1 MYVYQSVR
9 ELASHIGSRF
19 VKAKRCCKMAQAHET
34 TDVGASSD
42 ISIVWRAFQI
52 LGLLVAL
59 SWLASFFAYSGPY
72 AWVPGLFA
80 GEIPSYGT
88 VVFDLSPVLSV
99 VLITLAVAPDRLR
112 FIEGSDWRGYVARA
126 LLFVLP
132 VLWMLNVFV
141 GTRSVMIDKL
151 IATPLAES
159 GMIPL
164 FGGVFLHVVFQH
176 WFQAI
181 SAIAFALVPEKF
193 GALTESSTPAGVQC
207 AVVNCE

>member
-1 MYVYQSVR
+1 
-9 ELASHIGSRF
+9 
-19 VKAKRCCKMAQAHET
+19 MAQAHET
-34 TDVGASSD
+34 TDVETSGD
-42 ISIVWRAFQI
+42 ISTVWRVFQI

-59 SWLASFFAYSGPY
+59 SWLWSFIAYSEPY

-80 GEIPSYGT
+80 GELPSYGT
-88 VVFDLSPVLSV
+88 VIFDLSPILSV
-99 VLITLAVAPDRLR
+99 ALITLAIAPDRLR
-112 FIEGSDWRGYVARA
+112 FVEGNDWKGYAARG

-141 GTRSVMIDKL
+141 GPRSVMIDKL
-151 IATPLAES
+151 IATPLAPS
-159 GMIPL
+159 RMIPL

-181 SAIAFALVPEKF
+181 TAIAFALVPEKF

-207 AVVNCE
+207 AVVDCE